1 MLRERNNTSRV
12 IRGQS
17 HMRWLRKERWSA
29 SGSARV
35 HMGLLSSV
43 RDMRRRRTFSTKMR
57 QVKLIS
63 PSCRMRKM
71 QPYQIMRRLRRTA
84 VAMEGCGKT
93 IKTNAAAVAL
103 RLIVWSGGSDS
114 MAG

>member
-1 MLRERNNTSRV
+1 MLREGKWTSRS
-12 IRGQS
+12 ICGQI
-17 HMRWLRKERWSA
+17 HMKWSRKEWWN
-29 SGSARV
+29 GSARV
-35 HMGLLSSV
+35 HMGLLLRC

-63 PSCRMRKM
+63 PCRMRKM

-93 IKTNAAAVAL
+93 IKTNAAGVA
-103 RLIVWSGGSDS
+103 LIVWSGGSDS

>member
-1 MLRERNNTSRV
+1 MLRQRDSTSRV

-17 HMRWLRKERWSA
+17 HMRWLRKERWN
-29 SGSARV
+29 GSARV
-35 HMGLLSSV
+35 HLGLLFNV
-43 RDMRRRRTFSTKMR
+43 LDMRRRRTFSTKMR

-63 PSCRMRKM
+63 PCRMRKM
-71 QPYQIMRRLRRTA
+71 QPYQMMRRLRRTGA

-103 RLIVWSGGSDS
+103 IVWSGGSDS